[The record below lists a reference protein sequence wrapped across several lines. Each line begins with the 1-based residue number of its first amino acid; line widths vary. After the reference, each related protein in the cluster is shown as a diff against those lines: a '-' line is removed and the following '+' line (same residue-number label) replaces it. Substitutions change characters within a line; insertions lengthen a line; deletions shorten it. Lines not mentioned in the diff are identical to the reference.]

1 MDSLSDILN
10 NSNNHYINLIYT
22 PSSNESN
29 YYLLKPDEPIY
40 DDNFQTNSFENIN
53 DDNLPPGFQFVNN
66 EINIFDDESPP
77 PQNIEPPNQLNQ
89 NIPNEAKTTIPTTQM
104 NINPEIRI
112 KKTTTIFKIKKEKKI
127 GRRKRKKQDIIN
139 LKRKMF

>member
-29 YYLLKPDEPIY
+29 YYLLKPDESIY
-40 DDNFQTNSFENIN
+40 

-104 NINPEIRI
+104 HINPEIRI
-112 KKTTTIFKIKKEKKI
+112 KKTTTIFRIKKEKKI
-127 GRRKRKKQDIIN
+127 GRKRKKQDIIN
-139 LKRKMF
+139 LKRKML

>member
-22 PSSNESN
+22 PSSNESKD
-29 YYLLKPDEPIY
+29 YLLKPDEPIY

-66 EINIFDDESPP
+66 
-77 PQNIEPPNQLNQ
+77 
-89 NIPNEAKTTIPTTQM
+89 
-104 NINPEIRI
+104 
-112 KKTTTIFKIKKEKKI
+112 
-127 GRRKRKKQDIIN
+127 
-139 LKRKMF
+139 